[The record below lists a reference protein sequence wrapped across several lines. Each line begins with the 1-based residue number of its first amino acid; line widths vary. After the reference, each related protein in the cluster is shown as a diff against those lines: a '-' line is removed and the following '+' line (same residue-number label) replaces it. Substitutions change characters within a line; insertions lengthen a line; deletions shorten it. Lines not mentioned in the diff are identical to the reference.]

1 MAQSVSK
8 DTDLSL
14 NLTIRGITELSTD
27 HTCVLSEESLL
38 HWCLSNETLDDN
50 PTNLETVTEYFPIAS
65 SSIQTS
71 PDVDV
76 GCTDFYQLGRILGS
90 IYNSSDSKLRAKRE
104 LPYPMKSDTL
114 NLVVIP
120 SENILTFVLS
130 LYCSENERLPLP
142 FYHEVLVCTT
152 HTHLED
158 IEIFWRRAV
167 LVGDKSNFYLF
178 CMIGIENLRYEVA
191 VRAVSKFKQIQE
203 FTKSTETR
211 SGYKLVLVCSE
222 EKEES
227 SYMAAAFENC
237 KVPTAINKIQRS
249 DMRSFV
255 KRKLSCV
262 SPYSNTK
269 YKSAWEV
276 DRDRYRV
283 RLVVSDSVG
292 AGKSHFVNNV
302 KSKLLLESVVTN
314 EEMEEAVVT
323 VSVHGKIASEEDV
336 TQQLLKSRMGVKHHG
351 VMFHVDIASTVQLGL
366 ELILFKLI
374 ILRGVCK
381 RSGEFWH
388 CRNTDYYI
396 IEMTLA
402 SDTYTKSSKIYPK
415 IHCRQPFNFQ
425 STKKNFKR
433 EYEDLEEL
441 REEKYQRVNDYLKWL
456 EGHYLSDFTFHPA
469 ARGHEINLIDNLRRF
484 VNHCGIEQP
493 SWTEIR
499 NFVTFLDKQLSD
511 CDNSDYCKS
520 STMAEEW
527 KGFKKFVVK
536 FMILMSRDF
545 ATPSLRQHSIRNSE
559 DNEDN
564 ALAKFEICERRRWEN
579 SSHPYIFFHPD
590 GHTMTFLGF
599 HVSNEGDLLDSNDP
613 SIVLEKRIMHPELF
627 QILTANRV
635 NLSEKIDELHKM
647 EKIMK
652 VAGVM
657 GIKWVLDPDHEY
669 VLTLDN
675 MRKILAIHMRFR
687 CDIPVVIMGET
698 GCGKTR
704 LIQFMCS
711 LQALPIGAQNMLI
724 LKVHGGTTEGDV
736 IHKVD
741 EAEKLAI
748 KNYEEHRIDTILFF
762 DEANTSQAIGLI
774 KEIMC
779 DRRMY
784 GRQIRSDVKLQFIA
798 ACNPYR
804 KHSPEMLNKL
814 STAGLGFFTKSSNTF
829 DRLGD
834 IPLRELVYIL
844 LSHMISLISP
854 MA

>member
-1 MAQSVSK
+1 
-8 DTDLSL
+8 
-14 NLTIRGITELSTD
+14 
-27 HTCVLSEESLL
+27 
-38 HWCLSNETLDDN
+38 
-50 PTNLETVTEYFPIAS
+50 
-65 SSIQTS
+65 
-71 PDVDV
+71 
-76 GCTDFYQLGRILGS
+76 
-90 IYNSSDSKLRAKRE
+90 
-104 LPYPMKSDTL
+104 
-114 NLVVIP
+114 
-120 SENILTFVLS
+120 
-130 LYCSENERLPLP
+130 
-142 FYHEVLVCTT
+142 
-152 HTHLED
+152 
-158 IEIFWRRAV
+158 
-167 LVGDKSNFYLF
+167 
-178 CMIGIENLRYEVA
+178 
-191 VRAVSKFKQIQE
+191 
-203 FTKSTETR
+203 
-211 SGYKLVLVCSE
+211 
-222 EKEES
+222 
-227 SYMAAAFENC
+227 
-237 KVPTAINKIQRS
+237 
-249 DMRSFV
+249 
-255 KRKLSCV
+255 
-262 SPYSNTK
+262 
-269 YKSAWEV
+269 
-276 DRDRYRV
+276 
-283 RLVVSDSVG
+283 
-292 AGKSHFVNNV
+292 
-302 KSKLLLESVVTN
+302 
-314 EEMEEAVVT
+314 
-323 VSVHGKIASEEDV
+323 
-336 TQQLLKSRMGVKHHG
+336 
-351 VMFHVDIASTVQLGL
+351 
-366 ELILFKLI
+366 
-374 ILRGVCK
+374 
-381 RSGEFWH
+381 
-388 CRNTDYYI
+388 
-396 IEMTLA
+396 
-402 SDTYTKSSKIYPK
+402 
-415 IHCRQPFNFQ
+415 
-425 STKKNFKR
+425 
-433 EYEDLEEL
+433 
-441 REEKYQRVNDYLKWL
+441 
-456 EGHYLSDFTFHPA
+456 
-469 ARGHEINLIDNLRRF
+469 
-484 VNHCGIEQP
+484 
-493 SWTEIR
+493 
-499 NFVTFLDKQLSD
+499 
-511 CDNSDYCKS
+511 
-520 STMAEEW
+520 MAEEW

-844 LSHMISLISP
+844 LSHMISLIMPDGLTRICFVKEQNRVNSMFFVFL
-854 MA
+854 MATFSAINLEYYDHRVPSISTCFHSNRQSL